1 MPAMNRLLTDWPD
14 AIAYIMNGMLG
25 GIITPIPPATA
36 TIAVLNLRSY
46 PRAVSTGMVMLP
58 TAATVA
64 GPDPDIAPKN
74 MQVATTEQGIPAG
87 NLPNSSENTSNIFSE
102 MPPLAII
109 MPESTNMGT
118 AMSGK
123 LSIPPTMERITN
135 CPLAVKEGSN
145 APGSTDAIPRDIETG
160 IARSIDIM
168 NIIIMTR
175 DDINFLLCSWQ
186 SLYSFLWSSILQSTS
201 ELCV

>member
-1 MPAMNRLLTDWPD
+1 MPAINRLLTDWPD

-135 CPLAVKEGSN
+135 
-145 APGSTDAIPRDIETG
+145 
-160 IARSIDIM
+160 
-168 NIIIMTR
+168 
-175 DDINFLLCSWQ
+175 
-186 SLYSFLWSSILQSTS
+186 
-201 ELCV
+201 